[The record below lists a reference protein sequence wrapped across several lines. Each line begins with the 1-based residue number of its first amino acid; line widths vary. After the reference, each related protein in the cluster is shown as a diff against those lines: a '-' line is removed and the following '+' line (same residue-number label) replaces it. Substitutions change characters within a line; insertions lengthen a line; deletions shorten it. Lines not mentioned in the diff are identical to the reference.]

1 MEYMFLLYADPNET
15 RELTKQELE
24 KRTAIHQSIISDTRA
39 KGIFRGASPLR
50 PASTGFIVRPEA
62 GQVKISDGPF
72 AETKEVVGGYYIIDC
87 IDAEEAKYWASRLA
101 QTTCATCVEGR
112 ALAVM
117 SETLQRAAR
126 GEPALVAVHA

>member
-1 MEYMFLLYADPNET
+1 MEYLFLLYADPNET

-24 KRTAIHQSIISDTRA
+24 QRTALHHSIISDARA

-50 PASTGFIVRPEA
+50 PASTGIVVRPEG

-72 AETKEVVGGYYIIDC
+72 AETKEVVGGYYIIGCADT
-87 IDAEEAKYWASRLA
+87 EEAKYWASRLA
-101 QTTCATCVEGR
+101 QTTCATCVEAR

-117 SETLQRAAR
+117 SETFQRAAR